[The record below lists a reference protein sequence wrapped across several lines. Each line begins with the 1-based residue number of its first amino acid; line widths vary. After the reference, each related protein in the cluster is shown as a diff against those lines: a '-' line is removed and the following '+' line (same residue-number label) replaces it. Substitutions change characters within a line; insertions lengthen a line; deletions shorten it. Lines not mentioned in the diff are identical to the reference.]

1 MFENSL
7 VISQVNR
14 VSSSQRW
21 TAFAS
26 MGLQF
31 AVVSLLL
38 ALPLLRPEKMP
49 FQISAPRLLMPLPVK
64 PPVLVKPVK
73 ASSASPGMA
82 ASIAAQPRMAMPILP
97 ALFSRQAD
105 DRPVLSTI
113 PFAMGTTDGVP
124 KTAGTGTA
132 VGPEVAISV
141 AHPANKQIRISS
153 GVADG
158 LLIAPIR
165 PVYPSIAKVARVQG
179 TVVVAAIISRTGTI
193 DNMRVISGP
202 AMLQR
207 AALDAIRA
215 ARYQP
220 FQLNGSPTEVQ
231 TTISVNFRLGN

>member
-14 VSSSQRW
+14 ASSSQRW

-31 AVVSLLL
+31 AVASLIL
-38 ALPLLRPEKMP
+38 ALPLLHPEKMP

-64 PPVLVKPVK
+64 PPVPLKPVQ
-73 ASSASPGMA
+73 ASSGSPDMA
-82 ASIAAQPRMAMPILP
+82 ASIVAQPRMAMPILP
-97 ALFSRQAD
+97 TLFPRQAD
-105 DRPVLSTI
+105 DRPSLSTI
-113 PFAMGTTDGVP
+113 PFAMGSADGIP
-124 KTAGTGTA
+124 KAAGTGA
-132 VGPEVAISV
+132 GPEVSISAV
-141 AHPANKQIRISS
+141 HPANKQVRISS

-158 LLIAPIR
+158 LLITPIR
-165 PVYPSIAKVARVQG
+165 PVYPSIAKAARVQG
-179 TVVVAAIISRTGTI
+179 TVVVAAIISRMGTI

-202 AMLQR
+202 VMLQQ

-231 TTISVNFRLGN
+231 TTISVNFWLGN